1 MAITSRHRRS
11 ATGGGVTRA
20 RSQPASTVDN
30 TSASTRTS
38 SRQTVLATGIR
49 SVNPSLAHAAVS
61 RSFTQ
66 SATAANVTAP
76 ASTAHTA
83 TASTL
88 AKEYRTPRG
97 SRGSG
102 TAARTA
108 NSPGCSCSVTAT
120 GAAQVTGPCGS
131 STAIGDDDICG
142 CGPCRNYV
150 A

>member
-1 MAITSRHRRS
+1 HQVRATAGDLAGMA
-11 ATGGGVTRA
+11 ALGVQCVSDDDHVDQAAELSFDAVQQRGNA
-20 RSQPASTVDN
+20 RPCSPPEPGRVK
-30 TSASTRTS
+30 
-38 SRQTVLATGIR
+38 
-49 SVNPSLAHAAVS
+49 PSLAHAAVS

-66 SATAANVTAP
+66 SAIAANVTAP

-120 GAAQVTGPCGS
+120 GAAQVTRPCGS
-131 STAIGDDDICG
+131 STAI
-142 CGPCRNYV
+142 
-150 A
+150 